1 MEDSF
6 NEAIDA
12 AILDQA
18 SNEGLTTEEM
28 IRLLEAKVKALK
40 EGEL

>member
-1 MEDSF
+1 MEDDF

-12 AILDQA
+12 AILDHV

-28 IRLLEAKVKALK
+28 IRLLESKIKAMK